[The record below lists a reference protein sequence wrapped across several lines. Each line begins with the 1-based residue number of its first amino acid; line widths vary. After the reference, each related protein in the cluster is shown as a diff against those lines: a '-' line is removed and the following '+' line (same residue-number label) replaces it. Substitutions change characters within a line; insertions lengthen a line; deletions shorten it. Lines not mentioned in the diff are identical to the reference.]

1 MLTDNLF
8 DAVLLNPAKSG
19 ANQLYIVSGYATPA
33 IVYKHLQ
40 AVRDELRTKVEI
52 RLIVGM
58 TSLDGLAKAY
68 HQQFQKLVA
77 QDSKRQFECWY
88 MTKLPPVHAKTYA
101 WYQDGLP
108 SQAFTGSANYS
119 HNGFFKQREAIA
131 SDDPTKTYAYF
142 QSLLDG
148 AISCLD
154 SKVEQAVKLTDV
166 QIRRARQVA
175 RKEPVTTL
183 PRRLSP
189 EALAT
194 QPVRMSLLD
203 NNGNLPA
210 RSGLNWGQRPE
221 YHRNPNQA
229 YIRIPASIRH
239 SGFFPPRKQ
248 HFTLITDDGKTLDA
262 VIAQDNDKAIETTFD
277 NSLLGSYFRQ
287 RLGLPSGAPV
297 TLADLKRY
305 GRTDINFIKIDDET
319 YFMDFSVR
327 RGQSNSGAT

>member
-1 MLTDNLF
+1 MLTNNLF
-8 DAVLLNPAKSG
+8 DEVLIKPAKSG
-19 ANQLYIVSGYATPA
+19 ANQLYVVSGYATPA
-33 IVYKHLQ
+33 IIYRHLQ
-40 AVRDELRTKVEI
+40 AIRDELRTNVEI
-52 RLIVGM
+52 KLIVGM
-58 TSLDGLAKAY
+58 TPLEGLAKAY

-77 QDSKRQFECWY
+77 QDSKGQFECWY
-88 MTKLPPVHAKTYA
+88 MTKTPPVHAKTYT
-101 WYQDGLP
+101 WYQSGLP
-108 SQAFTGSANYS
+108 YQAFTGSANYS
-119 HNGFFKQREAIA
+119 QNGFFKQREAVA
-131 SDDPTKTYAYF
+131 SDDPAKSFVYF
-142 QSLLDG
+142 QSLLGD
-148 AISCLD
+148 AINCLD
-154 SKVEQAVKLTDV
+154 SKVEQTIRITDV

-175 RKEPVTTL
+175 RKEPVATL

-194 QPVRMSLLD
+194 QPVGMSLLD
-203 NNGNLPA
+203 RNGNLPA

-248 HFTLITDDGKTLDA
+248 HFTLITDDDKTLDA

-287 RLGLPSGAPV
+287 RLSLPSGAPV

-305 GRTDINFIKIDDET
+305 GRTDINFIRIDDET
-319 YFMDFSVR
+319 YYMDFSVR
-327 RGQSNSGAT
+327 RG

>member
-19 ANQLYIVSGYATPA
+19 ANQLYVVSGYATPA

-40 AVRDELRTKVEI
+40 AIRDELRIKIEI

-58 TSLDGLAKAY
+58 TPLDGLAKAY

-77 QDSKRQFECWY
+77 QDSKGQFECWY
-88 MTKLPPVHAKTYA
+88 MTKIPQVHAKTYA
-101 WYQDGLP
+101 WYQGNVP

-119 HNGFFKQREAIA
+119 HNGFFKQREAVTNDNPA
-131 SDDPTKTYAYF
+131 ESYNYF
-142 QSLLDG
+142 QSLLAD

-154 SKVEQAVKLTDV
+154 SKVEQAIKLTNV
-166 QIRRARQVA
+166 QIRRARQIA
-175 RKEPVTTL
+175 RQKPVTTL
-183 PRRLSP
+183 PRHLSP

-194 QPVRMSLLD
+194 QPVKMSLLN
-203 NNGNLPA
+203 NNGDLPT

-221 YHRNPNQA
+221 YRRNPNQA
-229 YIRIPASIRH
+229 YIRIPASIKH
-239 SGFFPPRKQ
+239 SGFFPLRKQ
-248 HFTLITDDGKTLDA
+248 HFTIITDDSETLDA

-277 NSLLGSYFRQ
+277 NSLLGSYFRK
-287 RLGLPSGAPV
+287 RLSLPSGAPV

-305 GRTDINFIKIDDET
+305 GRTD
-319 YFMDFSVR
+319 SRVR
-327 RGQSNSGAT
+327 H